1 MPAIGLSQ
9 KAAAHRRLWPIV
21 WFWLWLSLASVLPA
35 GASGDVPAIALEPLV
50 AGGLERP
57 LYLTH
62 AGDGTGRLFIL
73 EQPGRIRIVRDG
85 QLLEAPFLDIAKQV
99 RFAGEQGLLGLAFH
113 PSYKTN
119 GRYFIHYV
127 RASDGRTVIAEF
139 QASSNPDRSGMSEK
153 IILTVAQPYP
163 NHKGG
168 MIEFGPDGFLYLG
181 LGDGGSGGDPENRAQ
196 NRAELLGK
204 ILRVDVDHGHPYA
217 IPSDNPPTDGKGRPE
232 IYATGLRNPW
242 RFSFDRQTGEL
253 WAGDVGQNEWEEID
267 SIRPGENYGWRVM
280 EGTHCYRPRLFC
292 SAEGF
297 VPPVVEYAHEQGRCS
312 VTGGYVYRGER
323 IPSLRGAY
331 VYGDFCSGE
340 VFLFRRARPDPV
352 GVPTVLLS
360 TPLALSSFGQDAA
373 GELYVIDYRGGAV
386 FRVIQ
391 ADPGHTSRLSTIL
404 IPP

>member
-9 KAAAHRRLWPIV
+9 KAAARRG
-21 WFWLWLSLASVLPA
+21 LWLMVWLCLASILPA
-35 GASGDVPAIALEPLV
+35 GASEDVPAIALEPLV

-113 PSYKTN
+113 PSYKNN
-119 GRYFIHYV
+119 GRYFINYV
-127 RASDGRTVIAEF
+127 RASDGQTVIAEF
-139 QASSNPDRSGMSEK
+139 RASSNPDRSGTSET
-153 IILTVAQPYP
+153 ITLTVAQPYP

-168 MIEFGPDGFLYLG
+168 MVEFGPDGFLYIG

-204 ILRVDVDHGHPYA
+204 ILRVDVDHGRPYA
-217 IPSDNPPTDGKGRPE
+217 IPADNPPTDGAGRPE

-267 SIRPGENYGWRVM
+267 LIRRGENYGWRVM

-292 SAEGF
+292 SAEGL
-297 VPPVVEYAHEQGRCS
+297 VPPVLEYAHEKKRCS
-312 VTGGYVYRGER
+312 VTGGYVYRGNR
-323 IPSLRGAY
+323 IASLRGTY
-331 VYGDFCSGE
+331 IYGDFCSGE
-340 VFLFRRARPDPV
+340 VFVFRRERPDPAS
-352 GVPTVLLS
+352 VPTVLLS

-373 GELYVIDYRGGAV
+373 GELYVTDYRGGAV
-386 FRVIQ
+386 FRIIQ
-391 ADPGHTSRLSTIL
+391 ADPGHARRLSTI
-404 IPP
+404 PTHP